1 VSIRLACLVLCLW
14 SALFA
19 PAARAESPTILV
31 LGDSLSA
38 AYGIRLEQGWVA
50 LLQGRL
56 KAQGYGHKVV
66 NASSSG
72 ETTGGALA
80 RLPRALEL
88 HRPAIVILELGGNDG
103 LRGLPIAGVQGN
115 FESLIRLSREAGAK
129 VLLVGM
135 RIPPNYGPAYTRSFH
150 QLYGDLAREYRLP
163 LVPFFLDGIALD
175 DSLMLEDGL
184 HPNAAAQPKLLDQVW
199 PQLKPLLPR

>member
-1 VSIRLACLVLCLW
+1 M
-14 SALFA
+14 
-19 PAARAESPTILV
+19 

-103 LRGLPIAGVQGN
+103 LRGLPIDGVRGN
-115 FESLIRLSREAGAK
+115 FESLIRLSLESGAK

-150 QLYGDLAREYRLP
+150 QLYGDLARQYRLP

-184 HPNAAAQPKLLDQVW
+184 HPNAAAQPKLLDQIW